1 MKINHIIDDLLS
13 ETNVNIITTNE
24 NFSDYIYI
32 KDLILYKRSNIMGKN
47 IDENKD
53 IKVDDKDVIYFETY
67 GRDVCF
73 TTIDNEL
80 LVIKTSM
87 KKLEDI
93 LISRNYFVKV
103 SKSIIIN
110 INHIQ
115 EINYHSNM
123 RFQVLL
129 TNGYKQ
135 LVNRSYFKD
144 FKKSIEEVYN

>member
-1 MKINHIIDDLLS
+1 MKINHIIDDLLG

-24 NFSDYIYI
+24 NFSDYTYI
-32 KDLILYKRSNIMGKN
+32 KDLILYKKSNIMGKN